1 MEMMKRPQTRARIAT
16 LTLAF
21 LLTSA
26 WAPAF
31 AGRRNPAGSRTQD
44 DGRLGRLA
52 LSSEASGN
60 PLDSVGIQH
69 NVYLGCLMNNGGDP
83 SVSPLQRVVE
93 ECGFDPGTGTE
104 EFVARYSSLIEADPY
119 LTVAERMAPYR
130 ESYTDYQFSYFERID
145 EVIAVAED
153 QARADAM
160 FAALEDEAIQQLT
173 TETAAERSVFAALS
187 TARHSLA
194 YWSQNMPREEAAQKK
209 LKWWVKVL
217 VVVGADLLGAAGGT
231 LIGGPV
237 VGAATGGASSTGAAT
252 VIKDH

>member
-1 MEMMKRPQTRARIAT
+1 MNPKTRTRIAS

-21 LLTSA
+21 LLASLWT
-26 WAPAF
+26 PAF
-31 AGRRNPAGSRTQD
+31 AARRTGTRT
-44 DGRLGRLA
+44 LAASERLA
-52 LSSEASGN
+52 LSEESGN

-93 ECGFDPGTGTE
+93 ECGFDPGTGIE
-104 EFVARYSSLIEADPY
+104 EFVATYSSLVEADPY
-119 LTVAERMAPYR
+119 LTVAERMEPYR
-130 ESYTDYQFSYFERID
+130 EAYTDYQFSYFHRID

-160 FAALEDEAIQQLT
+160 FAQLESEAIEQLT
-173 TETAAERSVFAALS
+173 TETAAEQSIFAALS
-187 TARHSLA
+187 TARHSLE
-194 YWSQNMPREEAAQKK
+194 YWAEHMPREEGAQFAQKK

>member
-1 MEMMKRPQTRARIAT
+1 MNPKTRTRIAS

-21 LLTSA
+21 LLASLWT
-26 WAPAF
+26 PAF
-31 AGRRNPAGSRTQD
+31 AARRTWTRTPAVPE
-44 DGRLGRLA
+44 RLA
-52 LSSEASGN
+52 LAEESSN

-93 ECGFDPGTGTE
+93 ECGFDPETGVE
-104 EFVARYSSLIEADPY
+104 EFVATYSPLVEADPY

-130 ESYTDYQFSYFERID
+130 EAYTDYQFSYFDRID

-160 FAALEDEAIQQLT
+160 FAELENEAIQNLT
-173 TETAAERSVFAALS
+173 TETAAEQSVFAALS

-194 YWSQNMPREEAAQKK
+194 YWSENMPREEGAKYAAKK

-237 VGAATGGASSTGAAT
+237 VGAAAGSGSSAGTAA